1 MRRLM
6 KRVAAAV
13 LTAACLFSLSACSAK
28 QDETAAQETLI
39 STEGM
44 VVEDAMGESIKLSAA
59 QTLGGNTEQ
68 LVIQKSL
75 LEAQGDVMGAELY
88 AKQIEIRQEL
98 GELKDIDL
106 EAAQVLLLADGS
118 YTVTMPV
125 TFAEGTMQYVLNLNL
140 ATQEIKNEFTDLSA
154 GEEEDQSIGALM
166 ETAFVYS
173 AIGIGTVFAVLVF
186 ISLLIYCFKFIH
198 QWENSRNAKAPAEAP
213 KAAPVSAPAV
223 SAASSAPAAGDD
235 LMEDAELVAVISAA
249 IAAYEG
255 TSSNGLVV
263 RSIRRVQKTRR

>member
-1 MRRLM
+1 
-6 KRVAAAV
+6 
-13 LTAACLFSLSACSAK
+13 
-28 QDETAAQETLI
+28 
-39 STEGM
+39 
-44 VVEDAMGESIKLSAA
+44 
-59 QTLGGNTEQ
+59 
-68 LVIQKSL
+68 
-75 LEAQGDVMGAELY
+75 MGAELY

-140 ATQEIKNEFTDLSA
+140 ATQEIKNEFTDMSS
-154 GEEEDQSIGALM
+154 GSEEDQSTGSLL

-223 SAASSAPAAGDD
+223 SAVSSAPAAGDD
-235 LMEDAELVAVISAA
+235 LMEDAEMCIRDSACRGR
-249 IAAYEG
+249 IHHHWTWYCCYW
-255 TSSNGLVV
+255 
-263 RSIRRVQKTRR
+263 

>member
-1 MRRLM
+1 M
-6 KRVAAAV
+6 
-13 LTAACLFSLSACSAK
+13 
-28 QDETAAQETLI
+28 
-39 STEGM
+39 
-44 VVEDAMGESIKLSAA
+44 
-59 QTLGGNTEQ
+59 
-68 LVIQKSL
+68 
-75 LEAQGDVMGAELY
+75 
-88 AKQIEIRQEL
+88 
-98 GELKDIDL
+98 
-106 EAAQVLLLADGS
+106 
-118 YTVTMPV
+118 
-125 TFAEGTMQYVLNLNL
+125 LNLNL